1 MKKDLKLNDLI
12 NLDEEQ
18 PKEEESLPEEKEE
31 VFKQER
37 PGRPKKEQ
45 LKKDSEAF
53 FSFGMPEEDL
63 ALLRAFCTIKSKS
76 IKDTIQEALKEY
88 LAKPENQG
96 TLNEAER
103 LVKIIRKAK

>member
-53 FSFGMPEEDL
+53 FSFGMPDL
-63 ALLRAFCTIKSKS
+63 FRLAVWIIFC
-76 IKDTIQEALKEY
+76 
-88 LAKPENQG
+88 N
-96 TLNEAER
+96 R
-103 LVKIIRKAK
+103 LCICLCQVR